1 MYALK
6 EPCEHISQTLQN
18 TTNDPR
24 ERKSILS
31 SKDFRLF
38 LEHNVKIKKGS
49 RLERDYLRARD
60 YAVMYSDNFREYE
73 KYVQVAAKY
82 VGV

>member
-1 MYALK
+1 
-6 EPCEHISQTLQN
+6 
-18 TTNDPR
+18 
-24 ERKSILS
+24 LS

-60 YAVMYSDNFREYE
+60 YAVMYSNNFREYE